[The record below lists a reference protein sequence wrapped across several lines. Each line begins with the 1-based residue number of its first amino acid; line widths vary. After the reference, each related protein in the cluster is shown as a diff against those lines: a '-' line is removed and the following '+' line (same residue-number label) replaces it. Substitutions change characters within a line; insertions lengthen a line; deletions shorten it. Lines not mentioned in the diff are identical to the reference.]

1 MWIRANGYKLSE
13 MDHNILTGN
22 EWLNTSIMDAAQ
34 FMIARSIGSLH
45 QSVIY
50 CRKPE
55 KFTPVAADHLQLI
68 HNGKDHWILTRSINC
83 RVQIFDSMRK
93 KKQNG
98 IIQRSIQ
105 CLYTLYKTEG
115 GITADLMNVQAQTD
129 YFNCGVF
136 AIAYA
141 ADILSGIS
149 PIMSVYDVDKMRS
162 HFIKCLEEEE
172 LTPFPKLIVG
182 RKRKTIESSIDV
194 MTF

>member
-1 MWIRANGYKLSE
+1 
-13 MDHNILTGN
+13 
-22 EWLNTSIMDAAQ
+22 
-34 FMIARSIGSLH
+34 
-45 QSVIY
+45 
-50 CRKPE
+50 
-55 KFTPVAADHLQLI
+55 
-68 HNGKDHWILTRSINC
+68 
-83 RVQIFDSMRK
+83 MRK

-172 LTPFPKLIVG
+172 LTPFPKLLVG